1 MTLISMDR
9 KKNWS
14 NKEKLRFAILGAGNG
29 GLAMAGHLAYLGFQ
43 VSLYNRTEEK
53 LVAIQASGGVTLSGV
68 IDGFGP
74 LHLVTSD
81 IAAALEGADVV
92 MVVVPATG
100 HLDLAEASAAYLQPG
115 QIVVL
120 NPGRTGGALE
130 FLSVLQKQGV
140 SPRVTVAE
148 AQTLLYAARS
158 NNPAQVTIYGIK
170 NSVPVAAIPSHRT
183 PMVLKAL
190 RTALPQFVPGDN
202 VLKTSL
208 DNIGAIFHPSL
219 TILNAGRIEATN
231 GDFDFY
237 MEGATPSVA
246 KVLEELDT
254 ERIAVAAALGIRAIS
269 ARNWLYMAYDAVGRN
284 LHEAIHNN
292 LGYKGI
298 KAPPSLYSRYISED
312 VPMSLVPIASMGDLL
327 GVPTPTFKSM
337 IHLGS
342 TLHGCDYW
350 AMGRTVERM
359 GLAGMGVA
367 DIRRFVLEGGPQ
379 WQIENAKS

>member
-1 MTLISMDR
+1 MTLLSMDR
-9 KKNWS
+9 SKKWS
-14 NKEKLRFAILGAGNG
+14 SKERPRFAILGAGNG
-29 GLAMAGHLAYLGFQ
+29 GLAMAGHLALLGFQ

-53 LVAIQASGGVTLSGV
+53 LVPIEASGGITIDGV

-81 IAAALEGADVV
+81 VGAALEDADVV

-100 HLDLAEASAAYLQPG
+100 HLDLAEASAEHLQPG
-115 QIVVL
+115 QMVVL

-130 FLSVLQKQGV
+130 FLSMLQKKGA
-140 SPRVTVAE
+140 SPKVTVAE

-183 PMVLKAL
+183 PVVIKAL
-190 RTALPQFVPGDN
+190 RPALPQFVPGDN

-219 TILNAGRIEATN
+219 TILNAGRIEATH

-246 KVLEELDT
+246 KVLEDLDA

-312 VPMSLVPIASMGDLL
+312 VPMSLVPIASLGDLL
-327 GVPTPTFKSM
+327 GVPTPTVKSM

-342 TLHGCDYW
+342 ALHECDYW
-350 AMGRTVERM
+350 SIGRTVERM

-367 DIRRFVLEGGPQ
+367 DIRRFVDEGGPQ
-379 WQIENAKS
+379 WQSESAKS